1 MHQAAQ
7 MQVSVADLPMTG
19 EEILSPVKDFMRRVA
34 EEMGKQPEDFK
45 KYVSI
50 LEENMIDTVES
61 LGLLT
66 EAEMRKDLDFPLGL
80 VKNIL
85 KKIGS

>member
-1 MHQAAQ
+1 
-7 MQVSVADLPMTG
+7 
-19 EEILSPVKDFMRRVA
+19 MRRVA
-34 EEMGKQPEDFK
+34 EEMGKQPEDFQ

-66 EAEMRKDLDFPLGL
+66 EA
-80 VKNIL
+80 
-85 KKIGS
+85 

>member
-1 MHQAAQ
+1 M
-7 MQVSVADLPMTG
+7 L
-19 EEILSPVKDFMRRVA
+19 RVA
-34 EEMGKQPEDFK
+34 EEMGKQPEDFQ

-66 EAEMRKDLDFPLGL
+66 EADMRKDL
-80 VKNIL
+80 
-85 KKIGS
+85 

>member
-1 MHQAAQ
+1 
-7 MQVSVADLPMTG
+7 
-19 EEILSPVKDFMRRVA
+19 MRRVA
-34 EEMGKQPEDFK
+34 EEMGKQPEDFQ
-45 KYVSI
+45 KYVSN

-61 LGLLT
+61 LGFLT
-66 EAEMRKDLDFPLGL
+66 EAEMRKDLQFPLGL

>member
-7 MQVSVADLPMTG
+7 IQFSVADLPMIG

-66 EAEMRKDLDFPLGL
+66 ETDMRKDL
-80 VKNIL
+80 
-85 KKIGS
+85 

>member
-1 MHQAAQ
+1 MI
-7 MQVSVADLPMTG
+7 G

-66 EAEMRKDLDFPLGL
+66 ETDMRKDLQFPLGL

>member
-19 EEILSPVKDFMRRVA
+19 VEILSPVKDFMRLVA
-34 EEMGKQPEDFK
+34 EEMGKQPEDFQ

-66 EAEMRKDLDFPLGL
+66 EADMRKDL
-80 VKNIL
+80 
-85 KKIGS
+85 

>member
-1 MHQAAQ
+1 
-7 MQVSVADLPMTG
+7 MQVSVADLPMSG
-19 EEILSPVKDFMRRVA
+19 EQILSPVKDFMRRVA
-34 EEMGKQPEDFK
+34 EEMGKQPEDFQ

-66 EAEMRKDLDFPLGL
+66 EADMRKDL
-80 VKNIL
+80 
-85 KKIGS
+85 

>member
-1 MHQAAQ
+1 
-7 MQVSVADLPMTG
+7 MQVSVADLPMSG

-34 EEMGKQPEDFK
+34 EEMGKQPEDFQ

-66 EAEMRKDLDFPLGL
+66 ETDMRKDLQFPLGL

>member
-1 MHQAAQ
+1 MQA
-7 MQVSVADLPMTG
+7 SVADMQMSG
-19 EEILSPVKDFMRRVA
+19 EEMVSPVQDFMRRVA
-34 EEMGKQPEDFK
+34 EEMGKQPEDLI

-66 EAEMRKDLDFPLGL
+66 EA
-80 VKNIL
+80 
-85 KKIGS
+85 

>member
-1 MHQAAQ
+1 MQA
-7 MQVSVADLPMTG
+7 SVADLRMSD
-19 EEILSPVKDFMRRVA
+19 EEMVSPIQDFMRRVA
-34 EEMGKQPEDFK
+34 EEMGKQPKEFI

-66 EAEMRKDLDFPLGL
+66 EA
-80 VKNIL
+80 
-85 KKIGS
+85 

>member
-7 MQVSVADLPMTG
+7 IQFSVADLPMIG

-34 EEMGKQPEDFK
+34 EEMGKQPEDFQN
-45 KYVSI
+45 YISI

-66 EAEMRKDLDFPLGL
+66 EADMRKDL
-80 VKNIL
+80 
-85 KKIGS
+85 

>member
-7 MQVSVADLPMTG
+7 VQFSVADLPMIG

-66 EAEMRKDLDFPLGL
+66 ETDMRKDL
-80 VKNIL
+80 
-85 KKIGS
+85 

>member
-1 MHQAAQ
+1 
-7 MQVSVADLPMTG
+7 MTG
-19 EEILSPVKDFMRRVA
+19 EEILSPVKDFMRLVA
-34 EEMGKQPEDFK
+34 EEMGKQPEDFQ

-66 EAEMRKDLDFPLGL
+66 ETDMRKDL
-80 VKNIL
+80 
-85 KKIGS
+85 

>member
-1 MHQAAQ
+1 MQA
-7 MQVSVADLPMTG
+7 SVADLQMSG
-19 EEILSPVKDFMRRVA
+19 EEMVSPVQDFIRLIA
-34 EEMGKQPEDFK
+34 EEMGKQPEDFI

-66 EAEMRKDLDFPLGL
+66 EA
-80 VKNIL
+80 
-85 KKIGS
+85 

>member
-1 MHQAAQ
+1 MQA
-7 MQVSVADLPMTG
+7 SLADLRMSG
-19 EEILSPVKDFMRRVA
+19 EEMVSPIQDFMRRVA
-34 EEMGKQPEDFK
+34 EEMGKQPKEFI

-66 EAEMRKDLDFPLGL
+66 EA
-80 VKNIL
+80 
-85 KKIGS
+85 